1 MLTPLSTG
9 VDVAGFDCISFKY
22 RYRYAES
29 VQANDIY
36 IGRWY
41 VDRKA
46 YGEISK
52 KHRRQPRRGCRGRIP
67 INILVGGDIN
77 GNVPTNIRG
86 GNVVEYELLIA
97 RLQCEK
103 KATLS
108 FKK

>member
-52 KHRRQPRRGCRGRIP
+52 KHRRQTPPGMPGTYPHQYFGWWGHQWECPHQYSGWQ
-67 INILVGGDIN
+67 LM
-77 GNVPTNIRG
+77 
-86 GNVVEYELLIA
+86 
-97 RLQCEK
+97 
-103 KATLS
+103 
-108 FKK
+108 